1 MRAVIL
7 AAGVG
12 ARLGGDAACAPK
24 IMLRFDGKTLLE
36 RHLENLRACGIT
48 DIVVATGY
56 RDDLVESELARLGVD
71 GTVRTRRNPEF
82 RDGSVVTLATVGG
95 EVAYGGDV
103 ILMDADVLCDQR
115 MIKRLVQSPHDNCF
129 LLDRNIEAGEE
140 PVRLCI
146 RAGRPIEFRKN
157 AEADCD
163 FYGESIGFFR
173 FTADVAG
180 AIIEGAGRYA
190 AQGDRAAPHE
200 EVLRDILRK
209 GPAEKFG
216 YEDVSELPWVEIDFP
231 DDIRRAREDIL
242 PQLVEATA

>member
-12 ARLGGDAACAPK
+12 SRLGGDKAHSPK
-24 IMLRFDGKTLLE
+24 VMLRFGGQTLLE
-36 RHLENLRACGIT
+36 RHLANLRACGVT

-56 RDDLVESELARLGVD
+56 RDDLVEAELARLGVD

-82 RDGSVVTLATVGG
+82 RDGSVVTLHSVGD

-103 ILMDADVLCDQR
+103 ILMDADVLCDRR
-115 MIKRLVQSPHDNCF
+115 MIERLLQSPHGNCF
-129 LLDRNIEAGEE
+129 LLDRDIEADEE

-146 RAGRPIEFRKN
+146 RAGRPVEFRKN

-173 FTADVAG
+173 FTAEVAG
-180 AIIEGAGRYA
+180 ALVEGAGRYA
-190 AQGDRAAPHE
+190 AQGNRGAPHE
-200 EVLRDILRK
+200 EVLRDVLRQ

-216 YEDVSELPWVEIDFP
+216 YEDVSGLPWVEIDFP
-231 DDIRRAREDIL
+231 DDIRRAREEIL
-242 PQLVEATA
+242 PRLMEATA